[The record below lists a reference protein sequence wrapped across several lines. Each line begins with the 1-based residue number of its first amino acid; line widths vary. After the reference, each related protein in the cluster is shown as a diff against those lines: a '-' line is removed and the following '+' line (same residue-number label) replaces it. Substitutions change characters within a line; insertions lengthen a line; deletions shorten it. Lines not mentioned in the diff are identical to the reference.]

1 LLKIENFR
9 VSHISHSSMIGHE
22 EILFDT
28 KLNSI
33 LALKNISELPDAF
46 LKVVHILHDELKLLN
61 EVFGLP
67 ALKGLAELLPKLSK
81 YKNPPNIEKEKLP
94 LYAKYIK
101 GVVFFIT
108 KYEDEA
114 IWLLINDIVNFN
126 QKMGPFFILNDNK
139 MHKQAKSI
147 INRICLKDNHNKI
160 IIQKFMEQYA
170 GEKDNKNMSKDNS
183 ESLHLSELN

>member
-1 LLKIENFR
+1 
-9 VSHISHSSMIGHE
+9 MIGHE

-28 KLNSI
+28 KLNVI
-33 LALKNISELPDAF
+33 LALKNVSELPDAF
-46 LKVVHILHDELKLLN
+46 LKIVHILHDELKLLN

-81 YKNPPNIEKEKLP
+81 YKNPPIIEKEKLP

-147 INRICLKDNHNKI
+147 INRICLKDNHNKM

-170 GEKDNKNMSKDNS
+170 GEKDNKNLSKDNS

>member
-1 LLKIENFR
+1 MLKIENFR